1 MGWITEQFQRV
12 ANLEKT
18 EGTGE
23 PSTPEESAGS
33 QSVWLQLQNGIR
45 QDAEEF
51 NRAGGQCHFAS
62 PSNSQVRVLNSAVKI
77 AATVTADADAGTIDY
92 IYHAETD
99 KVAVPEKGVF
109 TIREHGGSQQ
119 LYSADQPVS
128 LRQAREIILQPVFF
142 PDLPSHQAI
151 A

>member
-1 MGWITEQFQRV
+1 MGWITELFQRV

-18 EGTGE
+18 ERMGG

-33 QSVWLQLQNGIR
+33 QSVWLRLQNNLR

-51 NRAGGQCHFAS
+51 NRAGGECSFES
-62 PSNSQVRVLNSAVKI
+62 LSESRVRVLNSTAKI
-77 AATVTADADAGTIDY
+77 AAAITADADAGTIEY
-92 IYHAETD
+92 SYQAESNN
-99 KVAVPEKGVF
+99 VAVPEKGVL
-109 TIREHGGSQQ
+109 TVREHDGSQQ
-119 LYSADQPVS
+119 LYSADQQVS

-142 PDLPSHQAI
+142 PDLPSDQAI

>member
-18 EGTGE
+18 EGMGGT
-23 PSTPEESAGS
+23 STPEESAGS
-33 QSVWLQLQNGIR
+33 QSVWLRLQNGIQ

-51 NRAGGQCHFAS
+51 KRAGGECDFAS
-62 PSNSQVRVLNSAVKI
+62 LSENQVRVFNSNAKI
-77 AATVTADADAGTIDY
+77 AAAITADADAGTIEY
-92 IYHAETD
+92 SYKAESNN
-99 KVAVPEKGVF
+99 VAVPEKGVF
-109 TIREHGGSQQ
+109 TIREHNGSQQ
-119 LYSADQPVS
+119 LYSADQQVS

-142 PDLPSHQAI
+142 PDLPSDQAI